1 MPAGGETLLTHKK
14 KATRA
19 RKEAGRSRCAE
30 IFSPFSKGESFS
42 SSFSSLSGLV
52 NSDEGEKRG
61 KEAVGSES
69 DSWHAESVKLRVVFV
84 T

>member
-19 RKEAGRSRCAE
+19 EEEAGRSRCAE
-30 IFSPFSKGESFS
+30 IFSPFSKGES

-52 NSDEGEKRG
+52 NSDEGGKRGEKRQWG
-61 KEAVGSES
+61 VNQTLGTPSQ
-69 DSWHAESVKLRVVFV
+69 
-84 T
+84 

>member
-1 MPAGGETLLTHKK
+1 MSDPPLLPAGGETLLTHKK

-19 RKEAGRSRCAE
+19 KEEAGRSRCAE

-52 NSDEGEKRG
+52 NSDEGGKRGEKRQRG
-61 KEAVGSES
+61 VNQTLGTLSQ
-69 DSWHAESVKLRVVFV
+69 
-84 T
+84 

>member
-14 KATRA
+14 EARRA
-19 RKEAGRSRCAE
+19 KEEAGRSRCAE

-52 NSDEGEKRG
+52 NSSEGGKRGEKRQWG
-61 KEAVGSES
+61 VNQTLGTQSQ
-69 DSWHAESVKLRVVFV
+69 
-84 T
+84 

>member
-19 RKEAGRSRCAE
+19 KEEAGRSRCAE

-42 SSFSSLSGLV
+42 FSFSSLSGLV
-52 NSDEGEKRG
+52 NSSEGGKRGEKRQRG
-61 KEAVGSES
+61 VNQTLGTLSQ
-69 DSWHAESVKLRVVFV
+69 
-84 T
+84 